1 MSNARLLFAALVATV
16 AATGAVAQNVTA
28 WRSPECGCCHRWAQ
42 SLEAAGMHVKMY
54 DADDMAAVKKL
65 RGVPDTAASC
75 HTATVEGYTIEGHVP
90 AREIK
95 RLLAVRPDAVGLS
108 APGMPL
114 DAPGMDAGTHEPYQ
128 VLLLKRDGT
137 TQVFA
142 EYP

>member
-1 MSNARLLFAALVATV
+1 MLHIKALFAALVATA
-16 AATGAVAQNVTA
+16 AATGADAQNVTA

-42 SLEAAGMHVKMY
+42 SLEAAGMHVTMI
-54 DADDMAAVKKL
+54 DSDDMAAVKKAH
-65 RGVPDTAASC
+65 GVPEKVASC

-95 RLLAVRPDAVGLS
+95 RLLAERPDAVGLTV
-108 APGMPL
+108 PGMPQGS
-114 DAPGMDAGTHEPYQ
+114 PGMDFGKSEAYQ
-128 VLLLKRDGT
+128 VRLVKKDGT